1 MDIQGAF
8 QNLFTN
14 FINFLPKLISGIVIF
29 ILTVV
34 GSGFIAKWVRKLAK
48 KKIESKEMLQL
59 IFRITKWII
68 LIVGTIFALDQ
79 VDFNVTSFIAGLGV
93 AGFTIGFALQDIA
106 KNFISGMMLLYRQ
119 PFNLGEYVK
128 VASLDGT
135 VREINVRDTVI
146 ETRDGELI
154 IIPNKEV
161 FENPIINYTHS
172 QYRRREVKIGLG
184 YEEDAE
190 RASDIF
196 LETIKEIDGVEV
208 DKGITIRAEALGD
221 STLSLSAIYWVNQQE
236 NDIFE
241 VHSDVIKAIKT
252 TAEEHQINLPYP
264 IQTVFIK
271 NLNN

>member
-8 QNLFTN
+8 QNLLTS

-29 ILTVV
+29 ILTII

-59 IFRITKWII
+59 IFRIVKWII

-106 KNFISGMMLLYRQ
+106 KNFISGIMLLYRQ
-119 PFNLGEYVK
+119 PFNLGEYVR
-128 VASLDGT
+128 VAELDGK
-135 VREINVRDTVI
+135 VKEINVRDTVI

-161 FENPIINYTHS
+161 FENPIINFTHS

-196 LETIKEIDGVEV
+196 INAIKQIEGVEV
-208 DKGITIRAEALGD
+208 DKDIIVRAEALGD
-221 STLSLSAIYWVNQQE
+221 STLSLSALYWVDQQE
-236 NDIFE
+236 NDILK
-241 VHSDVIKAIKT
+241 VQSDVIKAIKT
-252 TAEEHQINLPYP
+252 ASEENQINLPYP
-264 IQTVFIK
+264 IQTVFIR
-271 NLNN
+271 NLKE